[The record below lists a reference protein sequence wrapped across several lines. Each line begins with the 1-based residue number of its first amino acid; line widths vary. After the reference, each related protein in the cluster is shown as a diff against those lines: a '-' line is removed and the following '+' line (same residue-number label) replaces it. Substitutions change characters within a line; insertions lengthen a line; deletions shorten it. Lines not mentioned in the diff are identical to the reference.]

1 MNTLLLDPE
10 TWDLVIDAAGNIA
23 MATQPYS
30 IAQDVASACR
40 LFSGE
45 LWYDTAKGVPYFE
58 QILGENPPLSLIKA
72 EIVKAALTVPNVVSA
87 QCFISAF
94 DGRSIT
100 GQVQVVDTFGTQ
112 TVVSI

>member
-94 DGRSIT
+94 DNRGIQ
-100 GQVQVVDTFGTQ
+100 GQVQVTDSFGTSS
-112 TVVSI
+112 TVTI

>member
-1 MNTLLLDPE
+1 MDTILLDPDS
-10 TWDLVIDAAGNIA
+10 WDMVVDAAGNIA

-58 QILGENPPLSLIKA
+58 QILGKNPPLSLIKA

>member
-58 QILGENPPLSLIKA
+58 QILGKNPPLSLIKA

>member
-94 DGRSIT
+94 DGRSIK